1 MAHPTNDDNAGGK
14 KRVVPPCTIE
24 AIGVARGVNVK
35 RSNLCHRCGV
45 KVVDTKNLQ
54 SGIEICLEDQIAL
67 DILVVIN
74 GRGFP
79 QVGSNVGRISEIL
92 NVKYMRLGLRCA
104 RFILLVVHKNMP
116 TVIREPS
123 LVGIFCASVAF
134 S

>member
-1 MAHPTNDDNAGGK
+1 M
-14 KRVVPPCTIE
+14 
-24 AIGVARGVNVK
+24 
-35 RSNLCHRCGV
+35 RCQG
-45 KVVDTKNLQ
+45 VDTKNLQ

-92 NVKYMRLGLRCA
+92 NVKYMSLGLRCA

-123 LVGIFCASVAF
+123 LVGKFCASVPF
-134 S
+134 P